1 MEHRVFDPAADVRRT
16 VGRLPHWEQSGT
28 YTFITFRTA
37 DALPRAARDAWADE
51 RDRWLWC
58 HGIDPTTRRHA
69 PAMASLSA
77 PLRRDLAGRRAEF
90 WQRQLDVGHGP
101 CLLRRPH
108 LRSFVTAVLRR
119 LDGVRYDLEAFVV
132 MPNHVHVLVG
142 LGDAGSLRR
151 ECRAWKHLS
160 ATGINASLGRRG
172 ALWQTESWDHLVRS
186 PESFDRIR
194 RYIATNPAEARL
206 GPDEYT
212 LYVRGRPP

>member
-1 MEHRVFDPAADVRRT
+1 
-16 VGRLPHWEQSGT
+16 
-28 YTFITFRTA
+28 
-37 DALPRAARDAWADE
+37 
-51 RDRWLWC
+51 
-58 HGIDPTTRRHA
+58 
-69 PAMASLSA
+69 
-77 PLRRDLAGRRAEF
+77 
-90 WQRQLDVGHGP
+90 
-101 CLLRRPH
+101 
-108 LRSFVTAVLRR
+108 
-119 LDGVRYDLEAFVV
+119 
-132 MPNHVHVLVG
+132 VHVLVG